1 MIRRSLSSASLL
13 RLLIL
18 MLCAATLAFLWGLHS
33 TQKAAARQG
42 ALSAKAAEHLNLA
55 SIVGENLRQLVD
67 RTQAVGRVTQDDM
80 KVQPR
85 GNFRLARILAEDPVF
100 KRMGLYDRRGKLL
113 SASHADEAPELPGPW
128 LQQLQQHV
136 ARYGF
141 TPFLPS
147 IQPHDLPVA
156 LPTWRLPF
164 LLPLTGPTGREI
176 DTILVVQLDIG
187 YLAVLFQHI
196 DLGSTG
202 LVRLLQDDG
211 LERLRIDTSGVA
223 MASDNLQPQLTDL
236 GADTGV
242 LTQYVA
248 GEAYQS
254 LYRRIPERGFSVV
267 VSQRQ
272 DEILAPSTRAYARQF
287 WLNLSMTLM
296 IIASLLWTLRLL
308 RKRQEA
314 FNALEQAQQVNQ
326 QLIGRLE
333 DEHRRSS
340 HAAATDHLSG
350 LHNRRQFVEVAGQA
364 LTRQRGKRRLMAI
377 LFIDMDRFKSINDSL
392 GHKIGDL
399 LLQAVAGRIQRLLEP
414 GDEASRFGGDEF
426 VVLLAGERSEEQIN
440 AWVRELVQKLSA
452 TYALDGQEVNTSPS
466 VGVSIC
472 PRDGQDI
479 DSLIRSADAAM
490 YSAKQAGRA
499 QYRFFDPSL
508 NLADIQ
514 AFTLE
519 QAFGSALAERQF
531 VLHYQPQIRLDTQQV
546 LGYEALV
553 RWDHPECGLLY
564 PDRFIE
570 LAERSGFIVD
580 LGWEVLRLACEA
592 LASWDAQGR
601 ETRLAVNV
609 SALQLRQDGFAARLL
624 SKLQRHGIAP
634 QRLELEITETTILD
648 PEGTAVGHLHA
659 LRGAGLG
666 ISLDDF
672 GRGYAGFAHLHSLPL
687 SKLKIDRSLIAPLS
701 NSPDD
706 SPIVSST
713 IILAKRL
720 GLEVVAEGV
729 ETREQVVC
737 LKLAGCDIA
746 QGYHFSRPLSSAQ
759 LLDYPP
765 FNGVE
770 QADAP
775 AHTGKGAPTGY
786 VASTPQA
793 MRDSRT
799 FSV

>member
-1 MIRRSLSSASLL
+1 MIRRSLSSTNLL

-18 MLCAATLAFLWGLHS
+18 MLCAATLTFLWGLHI
-33 TQKAAARQG
+33 TQKAASRQD

-55 SIVGENLRQLVD
+55 SIVGESLRQLVD
-67 RTQAVGRVTQDDM
+67 RAQAIGRVTQDDM
-80 KVQPR
+80 KTLRQ
-85 GNFRLARILAEDPVF
+85 GSLSLARLLAEDPVF
-100 KRMGLYDRRGKLL
+100 KRMSLYDRQGRLV
-113 SASHADEAPELPGPW
+113 SASHPDEAAQLPNDW
-128 LQQLQQHV
+128 LQQLKAHV

-141 TPFLPS
+141 KPFLPNVGAGKA
-147 IQPHDLPVA
+147 PATLPD
-156 LPTWRLPF
+156 WRLPF
-164 LLPLTGPTGREI
+164 VLPLTDLPGRQI
-176 DTILVVQLDIG
+176 DNILVVHLDIG

-196 DLGSTG
+196 DLGRTG
-202 LVRLLQDDG
+202 MMRLLQDDG
-211 LERLRIDTSGVA
+211 QERLRIDTSGVVVA
-223 MASDNLQPQLTDL
+223 GESFEPELPDN
-236 GADTGV
+236 ANSTGQT
-242 LTQYVA
+242 TQYAA

-254 LYRRIPERGFSVV
+254 LYRDVPERGFSVV
-267 VSQRQ
+267 VSQRYE
-272 DEILAPSTRAYARQF
+272 EILAPTSLAYSRQF

-296 IIASLLWTLRLL
+296 ILASLAWTLRLL

-314 FNALEQAQQVNQ
+314 FNALEHAQQVNQ

-350 LHNRRQFVEVAGQA
+350 LHNRRQFVEVAEQA
-364 LTRQRGKRRLMAI
+364 LARQRGKRRLMAI

-392 GHKIGDL
+392 GHKVGDL

-426 VVLLAGERSEEQIN
+426 VVLLAGQRSEAQIDS
-440 AWVRELVQKLSA
+440 WVRSLVQKLSA

-519 QAFGSALAERQF
+519 QAFGAALAERQF
-531 VLHYQPQIRLDTQQV
+531 VLHYQPQIRLDSHQV
-546 LGYEALV
+546 TGYEALV
-553 RWDHPECGLLY
+553 RWDHPEFGLLY
-564 PDRFIE
+564 PDRFIT
-570 LAERSGFIVD
+570 LAERSGFIIG
-580 LGWEVLRLACEA
+580 LGWEVLRLACEE
-592 LASWDAQGR
+592 LARWDAQGR
-601 ETRLAVNV
+601 DTRLAVNV
-609 SALQLRQDGFAARLL
+609 SAMQLRQADFSTRLL
-624 SKLQRHGIAP
+624 AKLQHYGIPP
-634 QRLELEITETTILD
+634 QRLELEITETTVLD
-648 PEGTAVGHLHA
+648 PEGTALEHLHR
-659 LRGAGLG
+659 LRAAGLG

-672 GRGYAGFAHLHSLPL
+672 GRGYAGFAHLQSLPL
-687 SKLKIDRSLIAPLS
+687 SKLKIDRTLIAPLC
-701 NSPDD
+701 NSYDD

-746 QGYHFSRPLSSAQ
+746 QGYHFSRPLSPAQ
-759 LLDYPP
+759 LLAYPP
-765 FNGVE
+765 FNGLEEKPCVL
-770 QADAP
+770 
-775 AHTGKGAPTGY
+775 
-786 VASTPQA
+786 
-793 MRDSRT
+793 
-799 FSV
+799 

>member
-1 MIRRSLSSASLL
+1 MLADDPVIKRITLYGPNGQQRYSSHSSEPQQLPKPWVEQL
-13 RLLIL
+13 NEHIGRYGLKPILPRLL
-18 MLCAATLAFLWGLHS
+18 S
-33 TQKAAARQG
+33 
-42 ALSAKAAEHLNLA
+42 
-55 SIVGENLRQLVD
+55 
-67 RTQAVGRVTQDDM
+67 
-80 KVQPR
+80 
-85 GNFRLARILAEDPVF
+85 LAEE
-100 KRMGLYDRRGKLL
+100 
-113 SASHADEAPELPGPW
+113 SA
-128 LQQLQQHV
+128 
-136 ARYGF
+136 
-141 TPFLPS
+141 
-147 IQPHDLPVA
+147 QPD
-156 LPTWRLPF
+156 WRLPF
-164 LLPLTGPTGREI
+164 LLPLADPMTGLLDG
-176 DTILVVQLDIG
+176 ILLVQLDIG
-187 YLAVLFQHI
+187 YLVGLFQHV

-202 LVRLLQDDG
+202 LVRLLDDHG
-211 LERLRIDTSGVA
+211 NERLRISGSGMVIGGGPLHP
-223 MASDNLQPQLTDL
+223 SVPDNNKL
-236 GADTGV
+236 
-242 LTQYVA
+242 A
-248 GEAYQS
+248 GRLSQFIGGDKYQS
-254 LYRRIPERGFSVV
+254 LYRRDEQRGFSVT
-267 VSQRQ
+267 VSQNEM
-272 DEILAPSTRAYARQF
+272 EILASSRLAYSQQL
-287 WLNLSMTLM
+287 WLNLSMTVLLL
-296 IIASLLWTLRLL
+296 AGLLWIWRVLD
-308 RKRQEA
+308 KCQEA
-314 FNALEQAQQVNQ
+314 FCELEKTQQINQ
-326 QLIGRLE
+326 NLILHLE
-333 DEHRRSS
+333 EAHKHSS

-350 LHNRRQFVEVAGQA
+350 LHNRRQFMEVTAQVLA
-364 LTRQRGKRRLMAI
+364 DQRVRRRLTAI

-440 AWVRELVQKLSA
+440 AWVRVLVQKLSA

-508 NLADIQ
+508 NLADIH

-553 RWDHPECGLLY
+553 RWDHPEFGLLY
-564 PDRFIE
+564 PDRFID
-570 LAERSGFIVD
+570 LAERSGFIVE

-592 LASWDAQGR
+592 LSGWDAQGR
-601 ETRLAVNV
+601 KTRLAVNV
-609 SALQLRQDGFAARLL
+609 SALQLRQADFAARLL
-624 SKLQRHGIAP
+624 SELQQYAIAP

-648 PEGTAVGHLHA
+648 PEGTAVAHLHT
-659 LRGAGLG
+659 LRDAGLG

-701 NSPDD
+701 NSHDD

-746 QGYHFSRPLSSAQ
+746 QGYHFSRPLSLPQ
-759 LLDYPP
+759 LWVYPP
-765 FNGVE
+765 FNGIEDKACV
-770 QADAP
+770 
-775 AHTGKGAPTGY
+775 Y
-786 VASTPQA
+786 
-793 MRDSRT
+793 
-799 FSV
+799 

>member
-1 MIRRSLSSASLL
+1 
-13 RLLIL
+13 
-18 MLCAATLAFLWGLHS
+18 MLCAATLAFLWGLHVS
-33 TQKAAARQG
+33 QRATARQD
-42 ALSAKAAEHLNLA
+42 ALAAKAAEHQNLA
-55 SIVGENLRQLVD
+55 SLVGESLRQLVD
-67 RTQAVGRVTQDDM
+67 RAQALGRVAQDHLEPLR
-80 KVQPR
+80 Q
-85 GNFRLARILAEDPVF
+85 GNASLPKLLAEDPLF
-100 KRMGLYDRRGKLL
+100 QRMSLYDRQGRLL
-113 SASHADEAPELPGPW
+113 SASHADVAAELPQAW
-128 LQQLQQHV
+128 LQELQRHV
-136 ARYGF
+136 SRYGF
-141 TPFLPS
+141 KPFLPS
-147 IQPHDLPVA
+147 LQPSRQPATLPDRQ
-156 LPTWRLPF
+156 LSF
-164 LLPLTGPTGREI
+164 LLPLTSPRGH
-176 DTILVVQLDIG
+176 DLDSLLLVQLDSG
-187 YLAVLFQHI
+187 YLAVLLQHI
-196 DLGSTG
+196 DLGSSG
-202 LVRLLQDDG
+202 LVRLLQEDG
-211 LERLRIDTSGVA
+211 LERLRIDGRGIAKATA
-223 MASDNLQPQLTDL
+223 ALQPALP
-236 GADTGV
+236 GNASEAGK
-242 LTQYVA
+242 LTQYAA
-248 GEAYQS
+248 GVPYQS

-272 DEILAPSTRAYARQF
+272 DEVLAPAALTNTWQF
-287 WLNLSMTLM
+287 WLTLGMTLM
-296 IIASLLWTLRLL
+296 ILASLLWTLRLL

-314 FNALEQAQQVNQ
+314 FSALEQAQQVNQ
-326 QLIGRLE
+326 QLIERLE
-333 DEHRRSS
+333 AEHRRSS

-392 GHKIGDL
+392 GHKVGDL
-399 LLQAVAGRIQRLLEP
+399 LLQAVAGRIQRLLAP

-440 AWVRELVQKLSA
+440 AWVRQLVQRLSA
-452 TYALDGQEVNTSPS
+452 TYALDRQEVNTSPS

-553 RWDHPECGLLY
+553 RWDHPEFGLLY
-564 PDRFIE
+564 PDRFIG
-570 LAERSGFIVD
+570 LAERSGFIVE

-592 LASWDAQGR
+592 LAAWASQDR

-609 SALQLRQDGFAARLL
+609 SALQLRQPGFAAQLL
-624 SKLQRHGIAP
+624 AKLQQHGIEP

-648 PEGTAVGHLHA
+648 PEGTSVAQLHS
-659 LRGAGLG
+659 LRRAGLG

-672 GRGYAGFAHLHSLPL
+672 GRGYAGFAHLHTLPL
-687 SKLKIDRSLIAPLS
+687 SKLKIDRSLIAALS
-701 NSPDD
+701 NSHDD

-746 QGYHFSRPLSSAQ
+746 QGYHFSRPLSPAQ
-759 LLDYPP
+759 LRDYAP
-765 FNGVE
+765 FNGL
-770 QADAP
+770 QAKAC
-775 AHTGKGAPTGY
+775 
-786 VASTPQA
+786 V
-793 MRDSRT
+793 
-799 FSV
+799 

>member
-18 MLCAATLAFLWGLHS
+18 MLCAATLAFLWGLHVS
-33 TQKAAARQG
+33 QKAAARQD

-55 SIVGENLRQLVD
+55 SIVGESLRQLVD
-67 RTQAVGRVTQDDM
+67 RAQAVGRVTQDDM
-80 KVQPR
+80 KVLRQ
-85 GNFRLARILAEDPVF
+85 GSASLARMLAEDPVF
-100 KRMGLYDRRGKLL
+100 KRMSLYDRQGRLL
-113 SASHADEAPELPGPW
+113 SASHAEEAAELPEDW
-128 LQQLQQHV
+128 LRQLQRHV

-141 TPFLPS
+141 KPFLPS
-147 IQPHDLPVA
+147 VQPPGQPATLPD
-156 LPTWRLPF
+156 WRLPF
-164 LLPLTGPTGREI
+164 LLPLTNLPGREI
-176 DTILVVQLDIG
+176 DNILVVQLDIG
-187 YLAVLFQHI
+187 YLAVLLQHI
-196 DLGSTG
+196 DLGSSG

-211 LERLRIDTSGVA
+211 LERLRIDSSGVVVA
-223 MASDNLQPQLTDL
+223 GDALLPGLPDSGSEAGM
-236 GADTGV
+236 
-242 LTQYVA
+242 LTQYAA
-248 GEAYQS
+248 GDPYQS
-254 LYRRIPERGFSVV
+254 LYRRVPERGFSVV

-272 DEILAPSTRAYARQF
+272 DEILAPSTLAYSRQF

-296 IIASLLWTLRLL
+296 ILASLLWTLRLL

-314 FNALEQAQQVNQ
+314 FSALEQAQQVNQ

-350 LHNRRQFVEVAGQA
+350 LHNRRQFVEVASQA

-440 AWVRELVQKLSA
+440 AWVRVLVQKLSA

-508 NLADIQ
+508 NLADIH

-553 RWDHPECGLLY
+553 RWDHPEFGLLY
-564 PDRFIE
+564 PDRFID
-570 LAERSGFIVD
+570 LAERSGFIVE

-592 LASWDAQGR
+592 LSGWHAQGR

-609 SALQLRQDGFAARLL
+609 SALQLRQADFAARLL
-624 SKLQRHGIAP
+624 SKLQQYAIAP
-634 QRLELEITETTILD
+634 QQLELEITETTILD
-648 PEGTAVGHLHA
+648 PEGTAVAHLHT
-659 LRGAGLG
+659 LRDAGLG

-701 NSPDD
+701 NSHDD

-746 QGYHFSRPLSSAQ
+746 QGYHFSRPLSPAQ
-759 LLDYPP
+759 LRDYPL

-770 QADAP
+770 DKAC
-775 AHTGKGAPTGY
+775 
-786 VASTPQA
+786 V
-793 MRDSRT
+793 
-799 FSV
+799 

>member
-1 MIRRSLSSASLL
+1 
-13 RLLIL
+13 
-18 MLCAATLAFLWGLHS
+18 MLCAATLAFLWGLHVS
-33 TQKAAARQG
+33 QKAAARQD

-55 SIVGENLRQLVD
+55 SIVGESLRQLVD
-67 RTQAVGRVTQDDM
+67 RAQAVGRVTQDDM
-80 KVQPR
+80 KVLRQ
-85 GNFRLARILAEDPVF
+85 GSASLARMLAEDPVF
-100 KRMGLYDRRGKLL
+100 KRMSLYDRQGRLL
-113 SASHADEAPELPGPW
+113 SASHADEAAELPEDW
-128 LQQLQQHV
+128 LRQLQRHV

-141 TPFLPS
+141 KPFLPS
-147 IQPHDLPVA
+147 VQPPGQPATLPN
-156 LPTWRLPF
+156 WHLPF
-164 LLPLTGPTGREI
+164 LLPLTNLPGREI
-176 DTILVVQLDIG
+176 DNILVVQLDIG
-187 YLAVLFQHI
+187 YLAVLLQHI
-196 DLGSTG
+196 DLGSSG

-211 LERLRIDTSGVA
+211 LERLRIDSSGVVVA
-223 MASDNLQPQLTDL
+223 GDALLPGLPDN
-236 GADTGV
+236 GSEAGM
-242 LTQYVA
+242 LTQYAA
-248 GEAYQS
+248 GDPYQS
-254 LYRRIPERGFSVV
+254 LYRRVPERGFSVV

-272 DEILAPSTRAYARQF
+272 DEILAPSTLAYSRQF

-296 IIASLLWTLRLL
+296 ILASLLWTLRLL

-314 FNALEQAQQVNQ
+314 FSALEQAQQVNQ

-350 LHNRRQFVEVAGQA
+350 LHNRRQFVEVASQA

-392 GHKIGDL
+392 GHKVGDL

-440 AWVRELVQKLSA
+440 AWVRVLVQKLSA

-508 NLADIQ
+508 NLADIH

-553 RWDHPECGLLY
+553 RWDHPEFGLLY
-564 PDRFIE
+564 PDRFID
-570 LAERSGFIVD
+570 LAERSGFIVE

-592 LASWDAQGR
+592 LSGWHAQGR

-609 SALQLRQDGFAARLL
+609 SALQLRQADFAARLL
-624 SKLQRHGIAP
+624 SKLQQYAIAP
-634 QRLELEITETTILD
+634 QQLELEITETTILD
-648 PEGTAVGHLHA
+648 PEGTAVAHLHT
-659 LRGAGLG
+659 LRDAGLG

-701 NSPDD
+701 NSHDD

-746 QGYHFSRPLSSAQ
+746 QGYHFSRPLSPAQ
-759 LLDYPP
+759 LRDYPL

-770 QADAP
+770 DKAC
-775 AHTGKGAPTGY
+775 
-786 VASTPQA
+786 V
-793 MRDSRT
+793 
-799 FSV
+799 

>member
-1 MIRRSLSSASLL
+1 
-13 RLLIL
+13 
-18 MLCAATLAFLWGLHS
+18 MLCAATLAFLWGLHVS
-33 TQKAAARQG
+33 QKAAARQD

-55 SIVGENLRQLVD
+55 SIVGESLRQLVD
-67 RTQAVGRVTQDDM
+67 RAQAVGRVTQDDM
-80 KVQPR
+80 KVLRQ
-85 GNFRLARILAEDPVF
+85 GSASLARMLAEDPVF
-100 KRMGLYDRRGKLL
+100 KRMSLYDRQGRLL
-113 SASHADEAPELPGPW
+113 SASHADEAAELPEDW
-128 LQQLQQHV
+128 LRQLQRHV

-147 IQPHDLPVA
+147 VQPPGQPATLPN
-156 LPTWRLPF
+156 WHLPF
-164 LLPLTGPTGREI
+164 LLPLTNLPGREI
-176 DTILVVQLDIG
+176 DNILVVQLDIG
-187 YLAVLFQHI
+187 YLAVLLQHI
-196 DLGSTG
+196 DLGSSG

-211 LERLRIDTSGVA
+211 LERLRIDSSGVVA
-223 MASDNLQPQLTDL
+223 AGDALLPGLPDSGSEAGM
-236 GADTGV
+236 
-242 LTQYVA
+242 LTQYAA
-248 GEAYQS
+248 GDPYQS
-254 LYRRIPERGFSVV
+254 LYRRLPERGFSVV

-272 DEILAPSTRAYARQF
+272 DEILAPSTLAYSRQF

-296 IIASLLWTLRLL
+296 ILASLLWTLRLL

-350 LHNRRQFVEVAGQA
+350 LHNRRQFVEVASQA

-440 AWVRELVQKLSA
+440 AWVRVLVQKLSA

-508 NLADIQ
+508 NLADIH

-553 RWDHPECGLLY
+553 RWDHPEFGLLY
-564 PDRFIE
+564 PDRFID
-570 LAERSGFIVD
+570 LAERSGFIVE

-592 LASWDAQGR
+592 LSGWDAQDR

-609 SALQLRQDGFAARLL
+609 SALQLRQADFAARLL
-624 SKLQRHGIAP
+624 SKLQQYAIAP

-648 PEGTAVGHLHA
+648 PEGTAVAHLHT
-659 LRGAGLG
+659 LRDAGLG

-701 NSPDD
+701 NSHDD

-746 QGYHFSRPLSSAQ
+746 QGYHFSRPLSPAQ
-759 LLDYPP
+759 LRDYPL

-770 QADAP
+770 DKAC
-775 AHTGKGAPTGY
+775 
-786 VASTPQA
+786 V
-793 MRDSRT
+793 
-799 FSV
+799 

>member
-1 MIRRSLSSASLL
+1 MIRRFLSSAGLL

-18 MLCAATLAFLWGLHS
+18 MLCAATLTFLWGLHF
-33 TQKAAARQG
+33 TQKAAARQD

-55 SIVGENLRQLVD
+55 SIVGESLRQLVD
-67 RTQAVGRVTQDDM
+67 RAQAVGRVTQDDM
-80 KVQPR
+80 KALRQ
-85 GNFRLARILAEDPVF
+85 GSLSLARLLAEDPVF
-100 KRMGLYDRRGKLL
+100 KRMSLYDRNGHLL
-113 SASHADEAPELPGPW
+113 SASHGDEAPELPEDW
-128 LQQLQQHV
+128 LQQLKLHV
-136 ARYGF
+136 AHYGF
-141 TPFLPS
+141 KPFLPR
-147 IQPHDLPVA
+147 VA
-156 LPTWRLPF
+156 PQVTPSAMPNWRLPF
-164 LLPLTGPTGREI
+164 LLPLTNLPGREI
-176 DTILVVQLDIG
+176 DNILVVQLDIG

-202 LVRLLQDDG
+202 LMRLLQDDG
-211 LERLRIDTSGVA
+211 QERLRIDTSGV
-223 MASDNLQPQLTDL
+223 
-236 GADTGV
+236 V
-242 LTQYVA
+242 VA
-248 GEAYQS
+248 GDDFEPGLPPQGSEAGLLVQYASGNPYQS
-254 LYRRIPERGFSVV
+254 LYRRIDERGFSII
-267 VSQRQ
+267 VSQRY
-272 DEILAPSTRAYARQF
+272 DEILAPTALAYARQF
-287 WLNLSMTLM
+287 WLNLSMTVM
-296 IIASLLWTLRLL
+296 ILASLVWTLRLL
-308 RKRQEA
+308 GKRQEA
-314 FNALEQAQQVNQ
+314 FSALEHAQQVNQ

-350 LHNRRQFVEVAGQA
+350 LHNRRQFVEVAGTA

-440 AWVRELVQKLSA
+440 SWVRNLVQKLSA

-479 DSLIRSADAAM
+479 DSLIRCADAAM

-508 NLADIQ
+508 NLSDIHS
-514 AFTLE
+514 FTLE

-531 VLHYQPQIRLDTQQV
+531 VLHYQPQIRLDTHQV

-553 RWDHPECGLLY
+553 RWDHPQFGLLY
-564 PDRFIE
+564 PDRFID
-570 LAERSGFIVD
+570 LAERSGFIIE
-580 LGWEVLRLACEA
+580 LGWEVLRLACEE
-592 LASWDAQGR
+592 LARWDAQGR

-609 SALQLRQDGFAARLL
+609 SALQLRQADFSTRLL
-624 SKLQRHGIAP
+624 AKLQLYGIAP

-648 PEGTAVGHLHA
+648 PEGTAVDHLHR
-659 LRGAGLG
+659 LRAAGLG

-672 GRGYAGFAHLHSLPL
+672 GRGYAGFAHLQSLPL

-701 NSPDD
+701 NSYDD

-737 LKLAGCDIA
+737 LKIAGCDIA
-746 QGYHFSRPLSSAQ
+746 QGYHFSRPLSPAQ
-759 LLDYPP
+759 LRDYPP
-765 FNGVE
+765 FNGIEEKPCVL
-770 QADAP
+770 
-775 AHTGKGAPTGY
+775 
-786 VASTPQA
+786 
-793 MRDSRT
+793 
-799 FSV
+799 

>member
-1 MIRRSLSSASLL
+1 
-13 RLLIL
+13 
-18 MLCAATLAFLWGLHS
+18 MLCAATLAFLWGLHVS
-33 TQKAAARQG
+33 QKAAARQD

-55 SIVGENLRQLVD
+55 SIVGESLRQLVD
-67 RTQAVGRVTQDDM
+67 RAQAVGRVTQDDM
-80 KVQPR
+80 KVLRQ
-85 GNFRLARILAEDPVF
+85 GSVSLARMLAEDPVF
-100 KRMGLYDRRGKLL
+100 KRMSLYDRQGRLL
-113 SASHADEAPELPGPW
+113 SASHADEAAELPEDW
-128 LQQLQQHV
+128 LRQLQRHV

-141 TPFLPS
+141 KPFLPS
-147 IQPHDLPVA
+147 VQPPGQPATLPN
-156 LPTWRLPF
+156 WRLPF
-164 LLPLTGPTGREI
+164 LLPLTNLPGREI
-176 DTILVVQLDIG
+176 DSILVVQLDIG
-187 YLAVLFQHI
+187 YLAVLLQHI
-196 DLGSTG
+196 DLGSSG

-211 LERLRIDTSGVA
+211 LERLRIDSSGVVVA
-223 MASDNLQPQLTDL
+223 GDALLPGLPGLPDSGSEAGM
-236 GADTGV
+236 
-242 LTQYVA
+242 LTQYAA
-248 GEAYQS
+248 GDPYQS
-254 LYRRIPERGFSVV
+254 LYRRLPERGFSVV

-272 DEILAPSTRAYARQF
+272 DEILAPSTLAYSRQF

-296 IIASLLWTLRLL
+296 ILASLLWTLRLL

-314 FNALEQAQQVNQ
+314 FSALEQAQQVNQ
-326 QLIGRLE
+326 QLIDRLE

-350 LHNRRQFVEVAGQA
+350 LHNRRQFVEVAGQV

-440 AWVRELVQKLSA
+440 AWVRVLVQKLSA

-553 RWDHPECGLLY
+553 RWDHPEFGLLY
-564 PDRFIE
+564 PDRFID
-570 LAERSGFIVD
+570 LAERSGFIVE

-592 LASWDAQGR
+592 LSGWDAQGR

-609 SALQLRQDGFAARLL
+609 SALQLRQADFAARLL
-624 SKLQRHGIAP
+624 SKLQQYAIAP

-648 PEGTAVGHLHA
+648 PEGTAVAHLHT
-659 LRGAGLG
+659 LRDAGLG

-701 NSPDD
+701 NSHDD

-746 QGYHFSRPLSSAQ
+746 QGYHFSRPLSPAQ
-759 LLDYPP
+759 LRDYPL

-770 QADAP
+770 DKAC
-775 AHTGKGAPTGY
+775 
-786 VASTPQA
+786 V
-793 MRDSRT
+793 
-799 FSV
+799 

>member
-18 MLCAATLAFLWGLHS
+18 MLCAATLAFLWGLHVS
-33 TQKAAARQG
+33 QKAAARQD

-55 SIVGENLRQLVD
+55 SIVGESLRQLVD
-67 RTQAVGRVTQDDM
+67 RAQAVGRVTQDDM
-80 KVQPR
+80 KVLR
-85 GNFRLARILAEDPVF
+85 KGSVSLARMLAEDPVF
-100 KRMGLYDRRGKLL
+100 KRMSLYDRQGRLL
-113 SASHADEAPELPGPW
+113 SASHADEAAELPEDW
-128 LQQLQQHV
+128 LRQLQRHV

-141 TPFLPS
+141 KPLLPS
-147 IQPHDLPVA
+147 VQAPGQPATLPN
-156 LPTWRLPF
+156 WRLPF
-164 LLPLTGPTGREI
+164 LLPLTNLPGREI
-176 DTILVVQLDIG
+176 DNILVVQLDIG
-187 YLAVLFQHI
+187 YLAVLLQHI
-196 DLGSTG
+196 DLGSSG

-211 LERLRIDTSGVA
+211 LERLRIDSSGVVVA
-223 MASDNLQPQLTDL
+223 GDALLPKLPDS
-236 GADTGV
+236 GSETGM
-242 LTQYVA
+242 LTQYAA
-248 GEAYQS
+248 GDPYQS
-254 LYRRIPERGFSVV
+254 LYRRLPERGFSVV

-272 DEILAPSTRAYARQF
+272 DEILAPSALAYSRQF

-296 IIASLLWTLRLL
+296 ILASLLWTLRLL
-308 RKRQEA
+308 HKRQEA
-314 FNALEQAQQVNQ
+314 FCALEQAQQVNQ

-440 AWVRELVQKLSA
+440 AWVRVLVQKLSA

-499 QYRFFDPSL
+499 QYRFFAPSL
-508 NLADIQ
+508 NRADIH

-553 RWDHPECGLLY
+553 RWDHPEFGLLY
-564 PDRFIE
+564 PDRFID
-570 LAERSGFIVD
+570 LAERSGFIVE

-592 LASWDAQGR
+592 LSAWDAQGR

-609 SALQLRQDGFAARLL
+609 SALQLRQADFAARLL
-624 SKLQRHGIAP
+624 SKLQLYALAP

-648 PEGTAVGHLHA
+648 AEGTAVAHLHT
-659 LRGAGLG
+659 LRDAGLG

-672 GRGYAGFAHLHSLPL
+672 GRGYAGFAHLYSLPL

-701 NSPDD
+701 NSHDD

-737 LKLAGCDIA
+737 LKLAG
-746 QGYHFSRPLSSAQ
+746 
-759 LLDYPP
+759 
-765 FNGVE
+765 
-770 QADAP
+770 
-775 AHTGKGAPTGY
+775 
-786 VASTPQA
+786 
-793 MRDSRT
+793 
-799 FSV
+799 

>member
-1 MIRRSLSSASLL
+1 
-13 RLLIL
+13 
-18 MLCAATLAFLWGLHS
+18 MLCAATLAFLWGLHVS
-33 TQKAAARQG
+33 QKAAARQD

-55 SIVGENLRQLVD
+55 SIVGESLRQLVD
-67 RTQAVGRVTQDDM
+67 RAQAVGRVTQDDM
-80 KVQPR
+80 KVLRQ
-85 GNFRLARILAEDPVF
+85 GSVSLARMLAEDPVF
-100 KRMGLYDRRGKLL
+100 KRMSLYDQQGRLL
-113 SASHADEAPELPGPW
+113 SASHADEAAELSEDW
-128 LQQLQQHV
+128 LRQLQRHV
-136 ARYGF
+136 ARFGF
-141 TPFLPS
+141 KPFLPS
-147 IQPHDLPVA
+147 VQPPGQPATLPN
-156 LPTWRLPF
+156 WRLPF
-164 LLPLTGPTGREI
+164 LLPLTNLPGREI
-176 DTILVVQLDIG
+176 DNILVVQLDIG
-187 YLAVLFQHI
+187 YLAVLLQHI
-196 DLGSTG
+196 DLGSSG

-211 LERLRIDTSGVA
+211 LERLRIDSSGVVVA
-223 MASDNLQPQLTDL
+223 
-236 GADTGV
+236 ADALLPGLPDSGSEAGM
-242 LTQYVA
+242 LTQYAA
-248 GEAYQS
+248 GDPYQS
-254 LYRRIPERGFSVV
+254 LYRRLPERGFSVV

-272 DEILAPSTRAYARQF
+272 DEILAPSTLAYSRQF

-296 IIASLLWTLRLL
+296 ILASLLWTLRLL

-314 FNALEQAQQVNQ
+314 FSALEQAQQVNQ

-350 LHNRRQFVEVAGQA
+350 LHNRRQFVEVAGQV
-364 LTRQRGKRRLMAI
+364 LTQQRGKRRLMAM

-440 AWVRELVQKLSA
+440 AWVRVLVQKLSA

-508 NLADIQ
+508 NLADIH

-553 RWDHPECGLLY
+553 RWDHPEFGLLY
-564 PDRFIE
+564 PDRFID
-570 LAERSGFIVD
+570 LAERSGFIVE

-592 LASWDAQGR
+592 LSGWHAQGR

-609 SALQLRQDGFAARLL
+609 SALQLRQADFAARLL
-624 SKLQRHGIAP
+624 SKLQQYAIAP

-648 PEGTAVGHLHA
+648 PEGTAVAHLHT
-659 LRGAGLG
+659 LRDAGLG

-701 NSPDD
+701 NSHDD

-746 QGYHFSRPLSSAQ
+746 QGYHFSRPLSAAQ
-759 LLDYPP
+759 LRDYPL
-765 FNGVE
+765 FNGFEDKACV
-770 QADAP
+770 
-775 AHTGKGAPTGY
+775 
-786 VASTPQA
+786 
-793 MRDSRT
+793 
-799 FSV
+799 

>member
-18 MLCAATLAFLWGLHS
+18 MLCAATLAFLWGLHVS
-33 TQKAAARQG
+33 QKAAARQD

-55 SIVGENLRQLVD
+55 SIVGESLRQLVD
-67 RTQAVGRVTQDDM
+67 RAQAVGRVTQDDM
-80 KVQPR
+80 KVLR
-85 GNFRLARILAEDPVF
+85 KGSVSLARMLAEDPVF
-100 KRMGLYDRRGKLL
+100 KRMSLYDRQGRLL
-113 SASHADEAPELPGPW
+113 SASHADEAAELPEDW
-128 LQQLQQHV
+128 LRQLQRHV

-141 TPFLPS
+141 KPLLPS
-147 IQPHDLPVA
+147 MQAPGQPATLPN
-156 LPTWRLPF
+156 WRLPF
-164 LLPLTGPTGREI
+164 LLPLTNLPGREI
-176 DTILVVQLDIG
+176 DNILVVQLDIG
-187 YLAVLFQHI
+187 YLAVLLQHI
-196 DLGSTG
+196 DLGSSG

-211 LERLRIDTSGVA
+211 LERLRIDSSGVVVA
-223 MASDNLQPQLTDL
+223 GDALLPKLPDS
-236 GADTGV
+236 GSETGM
-242 LTQYVA
+242 LTQYAA
-248 GEAYQS
+248 GDPYQS
-254 LYRRIPERGFSVV
+254 LYRRLPERGFSVV

-272 DEILAPSTRAYARQF
+272 DEILAPSALAYSRQF

-296 IIASLLWTLRLL
+296 ILASLLWTLRLL
-308 RKRQEA
+308 HKRQEA
-314 FNALEQAQQVNQ
+314 FCALEQAQQVNQ

-440 AWVRELVQKLSA
+440 AWVRVLVQKLSA

-508 NLADIQ
+508 NRADIH

-553 RWDHPECGLLY
+553 RWDHPEFGLLY
-564 PDRFIE
+564 PDRFID
-570 LAERSGFIVD
+570 LAERSGFIVE

-592 LASWDAQGR
+592 LSAWDAQGR

-609 SALQLRQDGFAARLL
+609 SALQLRQADFAARLL
-624 SKLQRHGIAP
+624 SKLQLYALAP

-648 PEGTAVGHLHA
+648 AEGTAVAHLHT
-659 LRGAGLG
+659 LRDAGLG

-701 NSPDD
+701 NSHDD

-746 QGYHFSRPLSSAQ
+746 QGYHFSRPLSPAQ
-759 LLDYPP
+759 LREYPL

-770 QADAP
+770 DKAC
-775 AHTGKGAPTGY
+775 
-786 VASTPQA
+786 V
-793 MRDSRT
+793 
-799 FSV
+799 

>member
-18 MLCAATLAFLWGLHS
+18 MLCAATLTFLWGLHM
-33 TQKAAARQG
+33 TQKSAARQD

-55 SIVGENLRQLVD
+55 SIVGESLRQLVD
-67 RTQAVGRVTQDDM
+67 RAQAVGRVTQDDM
-80 KVQPR
+80 KVLRQ
-85 GNFRLARILAEDPVF
+85 GNFSLARILAEDPVF
-100 KRMGLYDRRGKLL
+100 KRMSLYDRQGRLL
-113 SASHADEAPELPGPW
+113 SASHADEASALPEDW
-128 LQQLQQHV
+128 LRQLQRHV

-141 TPFLPS
+141 KPFLPS
-147 IQPHDLPVA
+147 VQPPGQDATLPN
-156 LPTWRLPF
+156 WRLPF
-164 LLPLTGPTGREI
+164 MLPLTDLPGREI
-176 DTILVVQLDIG
+176 ENILVVQLDIG

-196 DLGSTG
+196 DLGRSG

-211 LERLRIDTSGVA
+211 LERLRIDTSGVVVA
-223 MASDNLQPQLTDL
+223 GDALQPKLP
-236 GADTGV
+236 DTGSETGM
-242 LTQYVA
+242 LAQYAA

-254 LYRRIPERGFSVV
+254 LYRHVPERGFSVV

-272 DEILAPSTRAYARQF
+272 DEILAPSTLAYARQF

-314 FNALEQAQQVNQ
+314 FSALEQAQQENQ

-426 VVLLAGERSEEQIN
+426 VVLLAGERSEDQIN
-440 AWVRELVQKLSA
+440 AWVRELVLRLSA

-553 RWDHPECGLLY
+553 RWDHPEFGLLY
-564 PDRFIE
+564 PDRFID

-592 LASWDAQGR
+592 LAGWAAQGCG
-601 ETRLAVNV
+601 TRLAVNV
-609 SALQLRQDGFAARLL
+609 SALQLRQGDFAARLL
-624 SKLQRHGIAP
+624 SQLQRYAIAP
-634 QRLELEITETTILD
+634 QQLELEITETTILD
-648 PEGTAVGHLHA
+648 PEGPAVAHLHT

-706 SPIVSST
+706 SPIVTST

-746 QGYHFSRPLSSAQ
+746 QGYHFSRPLSPAQ
-759 LLDYPP
+759 LREYPP

-770 QADAP
+770 ERAC
-775 AHTGKGAPTGY
+775 
-786 VASTPQA
+786 V
-793 MRDSRT
+793 
-799 FSV
+799 

>member
-18 MLCAATLAFLWGLHS
+18 MLCAATLAFLWGLHVS
-33 TQKAAARQG
+33 QKAAARQD

-55 SIVGENLRQLVD
+55 SIVGESLRQLVD
-67 RTQAVGRVTQDDM
+67 RAQAVGRVTQDDM
-80 KVQPR
+80 KVLRQ
-85 GNFRLARILAEDPVF
+85 GSASLARMLAEDPAF
-100 KRMGLYDRRGKLL
+100 KRMSLYDRQGRLL
-113 SASHADEAPELPGPW
+113 SASHADEAAELPEDW
-128 LQQLQQHV
+128 LRQLQRHV

-141 TPFLPS
+141 KPFLPS
-147 IQPHDLPVA
+147 VQPPGQPATLPN
-156 LPTWRLPF
+156 WHLPF
-164 LLPLTGPTGREI
+164 LLPLTNLPGGEI
-176 DTILVVQLDIG
+176 DNILVVQLDIG
-187 YLAVLFQHI
+187 YLAVLLQHI
-196 DLGSTG
+196 DLGSSG

-211 LERLRIDTSGVA
+211 LERLRIDSSGVVVA
-223 MASDNLQPQLTDL
+223 GDALLPGLPDSGSDA
-236 GADTGV
+236 GM
-242 LTQYVA
+242 LTQYAA
-248 GEAYQS
+248 GDPYQS
-254 LYRRIPERGFSVV
+254 LYRRLPERGFSVV

-272 DEILAPSTRAYARQF
+272 DEILAPSTLAYSRQF

-296 IIASLLWTLRLL
+296 ILASLLWTLRLL

-350 LHNRRQFVEVAGQA
+350 LHNRRQFVEVASQA

-392 GHKIGDL
+392 GHKVGDL

-440 AWVRELVQKLSA
+440 AWVRVLVQKLSA

-508 NLADIQ
+508 NLADIH

-553 RWDHPECGLLY
+553 RWDHPEFGLLY
-564 PDRFIE
+564 PDRFID
-570 LAERSGFIVD
+570 LAERSGFIVE

-592 LASWDAQGR
+592 LSGWDAQGR

-609 SALQLRQDGFAARLL
+609 SALQLRQADFAARLL
-624 SKLQRHGIAP
+624 SKLQQYAIAP

-648 PEGTAVGHLHA
+648 PEGTAVAHLHT
-659 LRGAGLG
+659 LREAGLG

-701 NSPDD
+701 NSHDD

-746 QGYHFSRPLSSAQ
+746 QGYHFSRPLSPAQ
-759 LLDYPP
+759 LRDYPL

-770 QADAP
+770 DKAC
-775 AHTGKGAPTGY
+775 
-786 VASTPQA
+786 V
-793 MRDSRT
+793 
-799 FSV
+799 

>member
-1 MIRRSLSSASLL
+1 
-13 RLLIL
+13 
-18 MLCAATLAFLWGLHS
+18 MLCAATLAFLWGLHVS
-33 TQKAAARQG
+33 QKAAARQD

-55 SIVGENLRQLVD
+55 SIVGESLRQLVD
-67 RTQAVGRVTQDDM
+67 RAQAVGRVTQDDM
-80 KVQPR
+80 KVLRQ
-85 GNFRLARILAEDPVF
+85 GSVSLARMLAEDPVF
-100 KRMGLYDRRGKLL
+100 KRMSLYDRQGRLL
-113 SASHADEAPELPGPW
+113 SASHADEAAELPEDW
-128 LQQLQQHV
+128 LRQLQRHV

-141 TPFLPS
+141 KPFLPS
-147 IQPHDLPVA
+147 VQPPGQPATLPN
-156 LPTWRLPF
+156 WHLPF
-164 LLPLTGPTGREI
+164 LLPLTNLPGREI
-176 DTILVVQLDIG
+176 DNILVVQLDIG
-187 YLAVLFQHI
+187 YLAVLLQHI
-196 DLGSTG
+196 DLGSSG

-211 LERLRIDTSGVA
+211 LERLRIDSSGVVVA
-223 MASDNLQPQLTDL
+223 GDALLPGLPDSGSEAGM
-236 GADTGV
+236 
-242 LTQYVA
+242 LTQYAA
-248 GEAYQS
+248 GDPYQS
-254 LYRRIPERGFSVV
+254 LYRRLPERGFSVV

-272 DEILAPSTRAYARQF
+272 DEILAPSTLAYSRQF

-296 IIASLLWTLRLL
+296 ILASLLWTLRLL

-350 LHNRRQFVEVAGQA
+350 LHNRRQFVEVASQA

-392 GHKIGDL
+392 GHKVGDL

-440 AWVRELVQKLSA
+440 AWVRVLVQKLSA

-508 NLADIQ
+508 NLADIH

-553 RWDHPECGLLY
+553 RWDHPEFGLLY
-564 PDRFIE
+564 PDRFID
-570 LAERSGFIVD
+570 LAERSGFIVE

-592 LASWDAQGR
+592 LSGWHAQGR

-609 SALQLRQDGFAARLL
+609 SALQLRQADFAARLL
-624 SKLQRHGIAP
+624 GKLQQYAIAP
-634 QRLELEITETTILD
+634 QQLELEITETTILD
-648 PEGTAVGHLHA
+648 PEGTAVAHLHT
-659 LRGAGLG
+659 LRDAGLG

-701 NSPDD
+701 NSHDD

-746 QGYHFSRPLSSAQ
+746 QGYHFSRPLSPAQ
-759 LLDYPP
+759 LRDYPL

-770 QADAP
+770 DKAC
-775 AHTGKGAPTGY
+775 
-786 VASTPQA
+786 V
-793 MRDSRT
+793 
-799 FSV
+799 

>member
-1 MIRRSLSSASLL
+1 
-13 RLLIL
+13 
-18 MLCAATLAFLWGLHS
+18 MLCAATLAFLWGLHVS
-33 TQKAAARQG
+33 QKAAARQD

-55 SIVGENLRQLVD
+55 SIVGESLRQLVD
-67 RTQAVGRVTQDDM
+67 RAQAVGRVTQDDM
-80 KVQPR
+80 KVLRQ
-85 GNFRLARILAEDPVF
+85 GSVSLARMLAEDPVF
-100 KRMGLYDRRGKLL
+100 KRMSLYDRQGRLL
-113 SASHADEAPELPGPW
+113 SASHADEAAELPEDW
-128 LQQLQQHV
+128 LRQLQRHV

-141 TPFLPS
+141 KPFLPS
-147 IQPHDLPVA
+147 VQPPGQPATLPN
-156 LPTWRLPF
+156 WRLPF
-164 LLPLTGPTGREI
+164 LLPLTNLPGREI
-176 DTILVVQLDIG
+176 DSILVVQLDIG
-187 YLAVLFQHI
+187 YLAVLLQHI
-196 DLGSTG
+196 DLGSSG

-211 LERLRIDTSGVA
+211 LERLRIDSSGVVVA
-223 MASDNLQPQLTDL
+223 GDALLPGLPDSGSEAGM
-236 GADTGV
+236 
-242 LTQYVA
+242 LTQYAA
-248 GEAYQS
+248 GDPYQS
-254 LYRRIPERGFSVV
+254 LYRRLPERGFSVV

-272 DEILAPSTRAYARQF
+272 DEILAPSTLAYSRQF

-296 IIASLLWTLRLL
+296 ILASLLWTLRLL

-314 FNALEQAQQVNQ
+314 FSALEQAQQVNQ
-326 QLIGRLE
+326 QLIDRLE

-350 LHNRRQFVEVAGQA
+350 LHNRRQFVEVAGQV

-440 AWVRELVQKLSA
+440 AWVRVLVQKLSA

-508 NLADIQ
+508 NLADIH

-553 RWDHPECGLLY
+553 RWDHPEFGLLY
-564 PDRFIE
+564 PDRFID
-570 LAERSGFIVD
+570 LAERSGFIVE

-592 LASWDAQGR
+592 LSGWDAQGR

-609 SALQLRQDGFAARLL
+609 SALQLRQADFAARLL
-624 SKLQRHGIAP
+624 SKLQQYAIAP

-648 PEGTAVGHLHA
+648 PEGTAVAHLHT
-659 LRGAGLG
+659 LRDAGLG

-701 NSPDD
+701 NSHDD

-746 QGYHFSRPLSSAQ
+746 QGYHFSRPLSPAQ
-759 LLDYPP
+759 LRDYPL

-770 QADAP
+770 DKAC
-775 AHTGKGAPTGY
+775 
-786 VASTPQA
+786 V
-793 MRDSRT
+793 
-799 FSV
+799 

>member
-1 MIRRSLSSASLL
+1 
-13 RLLIL
+13 
-18 MLCAATLAFLWGLHS
+18 MLCAATLAFLWGLHVS
-33 TQKAAARQG
+33 QKAAARQD
-42 ALSAKAAEHLNLA
+42 ALSAKAAEQQNLA
-55 SIVGENLRQLVD
+55 SIVGESLRQLVD
-67 RTQAVGRVTQDDM
+67 RAQAVGRATQDDM
-80 KVQPR
+80 KALRQ
-85 GNFRLARILAEDPVF
+85 GNFSLARIFAEDPVF
-100 KRMGLYDRRGKLL
+100 KRMSLYDQQGRLL
-113 SASHADEAPELPGPW
+113 SANHPDEAATLPEDWVG
-128 LQQLQQHV
+128 QLQRHV

-141 TPFLPS
+141 KPFMPS
-147 IQPHDLPVA
+147 VQPPGQ
-156 LPTWRLPF
+156 PNRRLPF
-164 LLPLTGPTGREI
+164 LLPLTNLPGREI
-176 DTILVVQLDIG
+176 DHILVVQLDIG
-187 YLAVLFQHI
+187 YLALLFQHI
-196 DLGSTG
+196 DLGSSG
-202 LVRLLQDDG
+202 LVRLLQDNG
-211 LERLRIDTSGVA
+211 LERLRIDTSGVVVGGDA
-223 MASDNLQPQLTDL
+223 LRPALPDNGSQAGL
-236 GADTGV
+236 
-242 LTQYVA
+242 LTQYAA
-248 GEAYQS
+248 GEPYQS
-254 LYRRIPERGFSVV
+254 LYRRVPERGFSVV

-272 DEILAPSTRAYARQF
+272 DEILARSTLAYARQF
-287 WLNLSMTLM
+287 WLNLGMTLM
-296 IIASLLWTLRLL
+296 ILASLLWTLRLL

-314 FNALEQAQQVNQ
+314 FSALEHAQQVNQ

-350 LHNRRQFVEVAGQA
+350 LHNRRQFVEVAGLA

-440 AWVRELVQKLSA
+440 AWVHKLVQKLTA

-479 DSLIRSADAAM
+479 DSLIRTADAAM

-508 NLADIQ
+508 NLVDIQ

-519 QAFGSALAERQF
+519 QAFGSALAARQF

-553 RWDHPECGLLY
+553 RWDHPEFGLLY
-564 PDRFIE
+564 PDRFID
-570 LAERSGFIVD
+570 LAERSGFIVE

-592 LASWDAQGR
+592 LSGWDAQGR

-609 SALQLRQDGFAARLL
+609 SALQLRQADFAARLL
-624 SKLQRHGIAP
+624 SKLQQYRIAP

-648 PEGTAVGHLHA
+648 PEGTAVAHLHT
-659 LRGAGLG
+659 LRAAGLG

-701 NSPDD
+701 NSHDD

-737 LKLAGCDIA
+737 LKLAGCGIA
-746 QGYHFSRPLSSAQ
+746 QGYHFSRPLSPAQ
-759 LLDYPP
+759 LRDYPP
-765 FNGVE
+765 FNGIENKACV
-770 QADAP
+770 
-775 AHTGKGAPTGY
+775 Y
-786 VASTPQA
+786 
-793 MRDSRT
+793 
-799 FSV
+799 

>member
-1 MIRRSLSSASLL
+1 
-13 RLLIL
+13 
-18 MLCAATLAFLWGLHS
+18 MLCAATLAFLWGLHVS
-33 TQKAAARQG
+33 QKAAARQD

-55 SIVGENLRQLVD
+55 SIVGESLRQLVD
-67 RTQAVGRVTQDDM
+67 RAQAVGRVTQDDM
-80 KVQPR
+80 KVLRQ
-85 GNFRLARILAEDPVF
+85 GSVSLARMLAEDPVF
-100 KRMGLYDRRGKLL
+100 KRMSLYDRQGRLL
-113 SASHADEAPELPGPW
+113 SASHAEEAAELPEDW
-128 LQQLQQHV
+128 LRQLQRHV

-141 TPFLPS
+141 KPFLPS
-147 IQPHDLPVA
+147 VQPPGQPATLPN
-156 LPTWRLPF
+156 WHLPF
-164 LLPLTGPTGREI
+164 LLPLTNLPGREI
-176 DTILVVQLDIG
+176 DNILVVQLDIG
-187 YLAVLFQHI
+187 YLAVLLQHI
-196 DLGSTG
+196 DLGSSG

-211 LERLRIDTSGVA
+211 LERLRIDSSGVVVA
-223 MASDNLQPQLTDL
+223 GDALLPGLPDSGSEAGM
-236 GADTGV
+236 
-242 LTQYVA
+242 LTQYAA
-248 GEAYQS
+248 GDPYQS
-254 LYRRIPERGFSVV
+254 LYRRLPERGFSVV

-272 DEILAPSTRAYARQF
+272 DEILAPSTLAYSRQF

-296 IIASLLWTLRLL
+296 ILASLLWTLRLL

-350 LHNRRQFVEVAGQA
+350 LHNRRQFVEVASQA

-440 AWVRELVQKLSA
+440 AWVRVLVQKLSA

-508 NLADIQ
+508 NLADIH

-553 RWDHPECGLLY
+553 RWDHPEFGLLY
-564 PDRFIE
+564 PDRFID
-570 LAERSGFIVD
+570 LAERSGFIVE

-592 LASWDAQGR
+592 LSGWHAQGR

-609 SALQLRQDGFAARLL
+609 SALQLRQADFAARLL
-624 SKLQRHGIAP
+624 SKLQQYAIAP

-648 PEGTAVGHLHA
+648 PEGTAVAHLHT
-659 LRGAGLG
+659 LRDAGLG

-701 NSPDD
+701 NSHDD

-746 QGYHFSRPLSSAQ
+746 QGYHFSRPLSPAQ
-759 LLDYPP
+759 LRDYPL

-770 QADAP
+770 DKAC
-775 AHTGKGAPTGY
+775 
-786 VASTPQA
+786 V
-793 MRDSRT
+793 
-799 FSV
+799 

>member
-1 MIRRSLSSASLL
+1 MIRRSLSSAGLL

-18 MLCAATLAFLWGLHS
+18 MLCAATLTFLWGLHV
-33 TQKAAARQG
+33 TQKAASRQD
-42 ALSAKAAEHLNLA
+42 ALAAKAAEHLNLA
-55 SIVGENLRQLVD
+55 SIVAESLRQLVD
-67 RTQAVGRVTQDDM
+67 RAQAVGRVTQDDM
-80 KVQPR
+80 KSLRQ
-85 GNFRLARILAEDPVF
+85 GSLSLARLLAEDPVF
-100 KRMGLYDRRGKLL
+100 KRMSLYDRQGRLL
-113 SASHADEAPELPGPW
+113 STSHSDEPATLPSDW
-128 LQQLQQHV
+128 LKQLQVHV
-136 ARYGF
+136 AHYGF
-141 TPFLPS
+141 KPFLPRATPDTS
-147 IQPHDLPVA
+147 ASTMPH
-156 LPTWRLPF
+156 WRLPF
-164 LLPLTGPTGREI
+164 LLPLTDLPGREI
-176 DTILVVQLDIG
+176 DNILVVQLDIG

-196 DLGSTG
+196 DLGHSG
-202 LVRLLQDDG
+202 LMRLLQDDG
-211 LERLRIDTSGVA
+211 QERLRIDTSGVVVA
-223 MASDNLQPQLTDL
+223 GDSFEPDMAD
-236 GADTGV
+236 ADDAGQ
-242 LTQYVA
+242 LTQYAA
-248 GEAYQS
+248 GVPYQS
-254 LYRRIPERGFSVV
+254 LYRRVPERGFSVV
-267 VSQRQ
+267 VSQRY
-272 DEILAPSTRAYARQF
+272 DEILAPSALAFSRQF

-296 IIASLLWTLRLL
+296 IIVSLAWTLRLL

-314 FNALEQAQQVNQ
+314 FSALEHAQQVNQ

-350 LHNRRQFVEVAGQA
+350 LHNRRQFVDVAGQA

-426 VVLLAGERSEEQIN
+426 VVLLAGERSEAQIN
-440 AWVRELVQKLSA
+440 SWVRTLVQKLSA

-479 DSLIRSADAAM
+479 DSLIRCADAAM

-508 NLADIQ
+508 NLSDIH

-519 QAFGSALAERQF
+519 QAFGTALTERQF
-531 VLHYQPQIRLDTQQV
+531 VLHYQPQIRLDSHRV

-553 RWDHPECGLLY
+553 RWDHPEFGLLY
-564 PDRFIE
+564 PDRFIG
-570 LAERSGFIVD
+570 LAERSGFIIE
-580 LGWEVLRLACEA
+580 LGWEVLRLACEE
-592 LASWDAQGR
+592 LARWDAQGR
-601 ETRLAVNV
+601 EARLAVNV
-609 SALQLRQDGFAARLL
+609 SAMQLRQADFSTRLL
-624 SKLQRHGIAP
+624 AKLQLYGINP

-648 PEGTAVGHLHA
+648 PEGTAVDHLHR
-659 LRGAGLG
+659 LRAVGLG

-672 GRGYAGFAHLHSLPL
+672 GRGYAGFAHLQSLPL

-701 NSPDD
+701 NSYDD

-746 QGYHFSRPLSSAQ
+746 QGYHFSRPLSPAQ
-759 LLDYPP
+759 LLEYPP
-765 FNGVE
+765 FNGIEEKPCVL
-770 QADAP
+770 
-775 AHTGKGAPTGY
+775 
-786 VASTPQA
+786 
-793 MRDSRT
+793 
-799 FSV
+799 

>member
-18 MLCAATLAFLWGLHS
+18 MLCAATLAFLWGLHI
-33 TQKAAARQG
+33 TQKAAARQD

-55 SIVGENLRQLVD
+55 SIVGESLRQLVD
-67 RTQAVGRVTQDDM
+67 RAQAVGRVTQDDM
-80 KVQPR
+80 KVLRQ
-85 GNFRLARILAEDPVF
+85 GNFSLARILAEDPVF
-100 KRMGLYDRRGKLL
+100 KRMSLYDRQGRLL
-113 SASHADEAPELPGPW
+113 SASHTDEASALPEDW
-128 LQQLQQHV
+128 LRQLQLHV

-141 TPFLPS
+141 QPFLPS
-147 IQPHDLPVA
+147 VQAPDQQATLPN
-156 LPTWRLPF
+156 WRLPF
-164 LLPLTGPTGREI
+164 LLPLTDLPGREI
-176 DTILVVQLDIG
+176 ENILVVQLDIG

-196 DLGSTG
+196 DLGSSG

-211 LERLRIDTSGVA
+211 LERLRIDTSGVVVA
-223 MASDNLQPQLTDL
+223 GDGLQPELP
-236 GADTGV
+236 DTGSDAGM
-242 LTQYVA
+242 LTQYAA
-248 GEAYQS
+248 GDAYQS
-254 LYRRIPERGFSVV
+254 LYRHVPERGFSIV

-272 DEILAPSTRAYARQF
+272 DEILAPSTLAYSRQF

-314 FNALEQAQQVNQ
+314 FSALEHAQQVNQ

-426 VVLLAGERSEEQIN
+426 VVLLVGERSEDQIN
-440 AWVRELVQKLSA
+440 AWVRELVQRLSA

-553 RWDHPECGLLY
+553 RWDHPEFGLLY
-564 PDRFIE
+564 PDRFID

-592 LASWDAQGR
+592 LAGWDVQGR

-609 SALQLRQDGFAARLL
+609 SALQLRQGDFAMRLL
-624 SKLQRHGIAP
+624 NELQRYAIAP

-648 PEGTAVGHLHA
+648 PEGTAVEHLHT

-746 QGYHFSRPLSSAQ
+746 QGYHFSRPLSPAQ
-759 LLDYPP
+759 LRDYPP
-765 FNGVE
+765 FNSVE
-770 QADAP
+770 EKAC
-775 AHTGKGAPTGY
+775 
-786 VASTPQA
+786 V
-793 MRDSRT
+793 
-799 FSV
+799 

>member
-18 MLCAATLAFLWGLHS
+18 MLCAATLTFLWGLHFS
-33 TQKAAARQG
+33 QKSAARQA
-42 ALSAKAAEHLNLA
+42 ALAAKAAEHLNLA
-55 SIVGENLRQLVD
+55 SIVAENLRQLVD
-67 RTQAVGRVTQDDM
+67 RAQAVGRVTQDDM
-80 KVQPR
+80 KTLRQ
-85 GNFRLARILAEDPVF
+85 GNLSLARLLAEDPVF
-100 KRMGLYDRRGKLL
+100 KRMSLYDRQGRLL
-113 SASHADEAPELPGPW
+113 SASHSDEAAALPSDW
-128 LQQLQQHV
+128 LKQLQVHV
-136 ARYGF
+136 AHYGF
-141 TPFLPS
+141 KPFLAQIPPDTS
-147 IQPHDLPVA
+147 TPTLPN
-156 LPTWRLPF
+156 WRLPF
-164 LLPLTGPTGREI
+164 LLPLTDLPGRQI
-176 DTILVVQLDIG
+176 DNMLVVQLDIG

-196 DLGSTG
+196 DLGDSG
-202 LVRLLQDDG
+202 VMRLVQDDG
-211 LERLRIDTSGVA
+211 QERLRIDTRGVVA
-223 MASDNLQPQLTDL
+223 TGERFEPDL
-236 GADTGV
+236 ADADDAAGQ
-242 LTQYVA
+242 LTQYAA
-248 GEAYQS
+248 GVPYQS
-254 LYRRIPERGFSVV
+254 LYRRVPERGFSVV
-267 VSQRQ
+267 VSQRY
-272 DEILAPSTRAYARQF
+272 DEILAPSALAYSRQF

-296 IIASLLWTLRLL
+296 ILASLAWTLRLL

-314 FNALEQAQQVNQ
+314 FSALEQAQQVNQ

-350 LHNRRQFVEVAGQA
+350 LHNRRQFVAVAGQA

-426 VVLLAGERSEEQIN
+426 VVLLAGERSEQQIN
-440 AWVRELVQKLSA
+440 SWVRMLVQKLSA

-479 DSLIRSADAAM
+479 DSLIRCADAAM

-508 NLADIQ
+508 NLSDIQ

-519 QAFGSALAERQF
+519 QAFGTALTERQF
-531 VLHYQPQIRLDTQQV
+531 VLHYQPQIRLDSHRV
-546 LGYEALV
+546 MGYEALV
-553 RWDHPECGLLY
+553 RWAHPEFGLLY
-564 PDRFIE
+564 PDRFIG
-570 LAERSGFIVD
+570 LAERSGFIIE
-580 LGWEVLRLACEA
+580 LGWEVLRLACEE
-592 LASWDAQGR
+592 LARWGAQGR
-601 ETRLAVNV
+601 DARLAVNV
-609 SALQLRQDGFAARLL
+609 SAMQLRQADFSSRLL
-624 SKLQRHGIAP
+624 AKLQRYGINP

-648 PEGTAVGHLHA
+648 PEGTAVDHLQC
-659 LRGAGLG
+659 LRAAGLG

-672 GRGYAGFAHLHSLPL
+672 GRGYAGFAHLQSLPL

-701 NSPDD
+701 NSHDD

-759 LLDYPP
+759 LRDYPP
-765 FNGVE
+765 FNGIEEKPCVL
-770 QADAP
+770 
-775 AHTGKGAPTGY
+775 
-786 VASTPQA
+786 
-793 MRDSRT
+793 
-799 FSV
+799 

>member
-1 MIRRSLSSASLL
+1 MIRRSLSSSSLL

-18 MLCAATLAFLWGLHS
+18 ILCAATLAFLWGLHV
-33 TQKAAARQG
+33 THKAAARQD
-42 ALSAKAAEHLNLA
+42 ALSAKAIEHLNLA
-55 SIVGENLRQLVD
+55 NILGESLRQLVD
-67 RTQAVGRVTQDDM
+67 RAQAVGRVTQDDM
-80 KVQPR
+80 KALRQ
-85 GNFRLARILAEDPVF
+85 GNFRLAPSLVADPVF
-100 KRMGLYDRRGKLL
+100 KRLSLYDRQGRLL
-113 SASHADEAPELPGPW
+113 SASHTDEAAELPADW
-128 LQQLQQHV
+128 LRQLQRHID
-136 ARYGF
+136 RYGF
-141 TPFLPS
+141 KPFLPS
-147 IQPHDLPVA
+147 IQPVNQTAA

-164 LLPLTGPTGREI
+164 LLPLTNSTGREI
-176 DTILVVQLDIG
+176 DNILAVQLDVG
-187 YLAVLFQHI
+187 YLAVLFQPI
-196 DLGSTG
+196 DLGNSG

-211 LERLRIDTSGVA
+211 LERLRIDNSGTVTA
-223 MASDNLQPQLTDL
+223 GDLLQPPLPALNTEA
-236 GADTGV
+236 GM

-248 GEAYQS
+248 GDAYQS
-254 LYRRIPERGFSVV
+254 VYRHVPEQGFSVV

-272 DEILAPSTRAYARQF
+272 AEILTPSTLAYSRQF

-296 IIASLLWTLRLL
+296 ILASLLWTLRLL

-314 FNALEQAQQVNQ
+314 FDALEHAQQVNQ
-326 QLIGRLE
+326 QLIVRLE

-350 LHNRRQFVEVAGQA
+350 LHNRRQFVEVASQV

-440 AWVRELVQKLSA
+440 AWVHELVQKLSA

-531 VLHYQPQIRLDTQQV
+531 VLHYQPQMRLDTLQV

-553 RWDHPECGLLY
+553 RWDHPEFGLLY
-564 PDRFIE
+564 PDRFIG
-570 LAERSGFIVD
+570 LAERSGFIVE
-580 LGWEVLRLACEA
+580 LGWEVLQLACEA
-592 LASWDAQGR
+592 LSSGNAQGR
-601 ETRLAVNV
+601 KTRLAVNV
-609 SALQLRQDGFAARLL
+609 SALQLRQADFADRLL
-624 SKLQRHGIAP
+624 SKLQHHGIAP
-634 QRLELEITETTILD
+634 QQLELEITETTILD
-648 PEGTAVGHLHA
+648 PEGTAVAHLHT

-687 SKLKIDRSLIAPLS
+687 SKLKIDRSLIAALS
-701 NSPDD
+701 NSHDD

-729 ETREQVVC
+729 ETREQVVY

-746 QGYHFSRPLSSAQ
+746 QGYHFSRPLSLPQ
-759 LLDYPP
+759 LWVYPP
-765 FNGVE
+765 FNGIEDKACV
-770 QADAP
+770 
-775 AHTGKGAPTGY
+775 Y
-786 VASTPQA
+786 
-793 MRDSRT
+793 
-799 FSV
+799 